1 MQVRASRPAG
11 RTHVTDTLAL
21 LDLGALFQ
29 ALLKAALVGIERAVA
44 TMVFEDDDIAIAPL
58 GANEIDHAIC
68 GCLDGGALGCRI
80 VHTIVITPA
89 TMDGVTAFAKGRADT
104 GKFDRVAQKSALDAV
119 TLKIIVATTA
129 IALIKP

>member
-68 GCLDGGALGCRI
+68 GCLDGGALGGRI
-80 VHTIVITPA
+80 GHTIV
-89 TMDGVTAFAKGRADT
+89 TAPGSLDVVAAAGGGWAGKG
-104 GKFDRVAQKSALDAV
+104 Q
-119 TLKIIVATTA
+119 
-129 IALIKP
+129 

>member
-44 TMVFEDDDIAIAPL
+44 TIVFEDDYIAIAPL
-58 GANEIDHAIC
+58 GAIEIDHAIC
-68 GCLDGGALGCRI
+68 GCLDGGALGGRI
-80 VHTIVITPA
+80 VHTIVITSA
-89 TMDGVTAFAKGRADT
+89 RIDELTSCTEGRADT
-104 GKFDRVAQKSALDAV
+104 GKFDRVA
-119 TLKIIVATTA
+119 
-129 IALIKP
+129 

>member
-68 GCLDGGALGCRI
+68 GCLDGGALGGRI
-80 VHTIVITPA
+80 VHTIVIPPA
-89 TMDGVTAFAKGRADT
+89 TQAGVKESAKWHAAT
-104 GKFDRVAQKSALDAV
+104 GEGVCG
-119 TLKIIVATTA
+119 
-129 IALIKP
+129 